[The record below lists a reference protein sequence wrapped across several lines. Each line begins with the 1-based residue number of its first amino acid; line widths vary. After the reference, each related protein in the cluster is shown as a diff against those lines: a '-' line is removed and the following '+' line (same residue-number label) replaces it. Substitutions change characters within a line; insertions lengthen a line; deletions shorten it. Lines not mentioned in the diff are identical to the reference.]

1 MKFLPS
7 RSALIGALTWSKSTI
22 GVPNGQIRTLPLAES
37 QLDAAALW
45 QHAAEDRGA
54 AIARALGDPQGGAD
68 FGDEGGWRG
77 GEVSAESV
85 GKTAFS
91 GIA

>member
-22 GVPNGQIRTLPLAES
+22 GVPNGQIRALPLAES

-45 QHAAEDRGA
+45 QHAAEDCGA
-54 AIARALGDPQGGAD
+54 AIASAIGDPQGGAD
-68 FGDEGGWRG
+68 FGDEGGWRE
-77 GEVSAESV
+77 GEMSAESV